1 MRTDVKIEPAHG
13 LRGTL
18 VPPPDKSIS
27 HRCALVGTMAV
38 EPVRVHNYLDAG
50 DTNATLDA
58 IRSVGAVV
66 ENRPDEI
73 VIRGTGLRAAGEADA
88 PIDVRNAG
96 TLMRLLTGWL
106 AGQDGGSWTLD
117 GDESIRRRPVDRI
130 AEPLGMMGSRIEATA
145 GRFPPFTV
153 HGARLHVACGRHL
166 RGEPGRD
173 VADHAVS

>member
-1 MRTDVKIEPAHG
+1 MRTGVKIEPAHG
-13 LRGTL
+13 LRGTM

-73 VIRGTGLRAAGEADA
+73 VIRGTGLRAAGEADV

-96 TLMRLLTGWL
+96 TLMRLLPGWL
-106 AGQDGGSWTLD
+106 AGQPGGLHWTID
-117 GDESIRRRPVDRI
+117 GDASIRRRPVDRI
-130 AEPLGMMGSRIEATA
+130 ADPLRQMGGRI
-145 GRFPPFTV
+145 
-153 HGARLHVACGRHL
+153 
-166 RGEPGRD
+166 
-173 VADHAVS
+173 